1 LQPYPEDADF
11 PNDDE
16 AEYEMAWV
24 MQFILGIRQIR
35 GEMDVSPGK
44 AVPVLLQNASAAD
57 RKLALRHARL
67 LERVGRV
74 ESITALGAAD
84 EAPASATALLG
95 DLQLLVPM
103 KGIIDVDAERK
114 RLSKQLEKLQAEIQ
128 RARGKLGK
136 DKFVNNAPAD
146 VVTKEKQRLAD
157 FERQVVQLEEQS
169 TKLDSL
175 N

>member
-1 LQPYPEDADF
+1 
-11 PNDDE
+11 
-16 AEYEMAWV
+16 

-57 RKLALRHARL
+57 RELALRHARL

-74 ESITALGAAD
+74 ESITALGNAD

-103 KGIIDVDAERK
+103 KGIIDVEAEIK
-114 RLSKQLEKLQAEIQ
+114 RLDKQLEKLQIEIQ
-128 RARGKLGK
+128 RARGKLGN

-146 VVTKEKQRLAD
+146 VVKKEKQRLTD
-157 FERQVVQLEEQS
+157 FERQVVQLEEQR
-169 TKLDSL
+169 TRLDSL